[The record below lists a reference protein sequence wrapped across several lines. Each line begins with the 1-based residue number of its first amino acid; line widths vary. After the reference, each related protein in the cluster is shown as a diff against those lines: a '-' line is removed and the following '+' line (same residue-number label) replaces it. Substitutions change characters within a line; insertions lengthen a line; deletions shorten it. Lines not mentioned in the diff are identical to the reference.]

1 MNRKN
6 FLNTTFVAGLG
17 VALIPTILQCTTKSK
32 LVEMQL
38 FDALQTKSGE
48 IQRVQGNVTAF
59 NMKGGTIGVLETKNE
74 FVIIDSQFPDSVQ
87 HLLDAI
93 SAKGKPISFLCN
105 THHHGDHTGGNI
117 AFKGLTN
124 NVLAQTVVPKF
135 QKERAIEQKKEDA
148 QLYANILFEK
158 EYVKDFSGEK
168 MKAMHLGAGH
178 TFGDTIYHFEN
189 SNAAHLGDLVFNNMM
204 PVYRTKDGSNVF
216 GWIKYLEKI
225 EKYFDNETKFMFGHA
240 EANPSVIGTI
250 QDVTKMKNFL
260 SAAQDFAVQQHK
272 MGLSPTQIA
281 EKYKV
286 VPGFENVNPRF
297 DGHFKDF
304 LEGIYTTNNFN

>member
-1 MNRKN
+1 MNRKQ
-6 FLNTTFVAGLG
+6 FLNKTIVAGLG
-17 VALIPTILQCTTKSK
+17 VAIVPSLLHCTTKSGIIS
-32 LVEMQL
+32 MQI

-48 IQRVQGNVTAF
+48 IQKVNGNVSAF
-59 NMKGGTIGVLETKNE
+59 TMKGGTIGVLETKE
-74 FVIIDSQFPDSVQ
+74 GFVIIDSQFPDSVQ
-87 HLLDAI
+87 FLLDAI
-93 SAKGKPISFLCN
+93 STKGKPVSYLCN
-105 THHHGDHTGGNI
+105 THHHGDHTAGNI

-124 NVLAQTVVPKF
+124 SILAQAVVPKY
-135 QKERAIEQKKEDA
+135 QKERAIEQKKENA

-158 EYVKDFSGEK
+158 EYVKVFSGEK

-204 PVYRTKDGSNVF
+204 PVYRTKDGSNVL

-225 EKYFDNETKFMFGHA
+225 EKYFDKETKFIFGHA
-240 EANPSVIGTI
+240 EANPNVVGTI
-250 QDVTKMKNFL
+250 EDVTKMKNFL
-260 SAAQDFAVQQHK
+260 SGAQDFAVEQHK
-272 MGLSPTQIA
+272 LGLSPTQIA

-286 VPGFENVNPRF
+286 VPGFENVSPRF

-304 LEGIYTTNNFN
+304 LEGLYTTNNFT